1 MKKDLKQSTVL
12 VQINFSSPEPE
23 SKLRTIE
30 LYGVPAQFK
39 DGKYTVNKN
48 IQQFFKDLI
57 LRDLFQG
64 SLNLPNCDF
73 ARLKIW
79 LDDEKG
85 KYEKIEYE
93 IPMIDDHDFLLPS
106 NNPISKLKKIYV
118 LDNELEGKEYE
129 YWKENAEKLFSP
141 LFGNFIAP
149 LEKPEIVANAMESD
163 NSFTKFLSSLV
174 KTLESKS
181 KEIDPYL
188 EIKQKL
194 FFDALII
201 QID

>member
-1 MKKDLKQSTVL
+1 MTKDFNPSTVL

-39 DGKYTVNKN
+39 DGQYTVNKK

-57 LRDLFQG
+57 LRDLFQN
-64 SLNLPNCDF
+64 SLDLACDF

-79 LDDEKG
+79 LYDEKG
-85 KYEKIEYE
+85 KYEKLEYE
-93 IPMIDDHDFLLPS
+93 IPMIDNRYLLIQS
-106 NNPISKLKKIYV
+106 KNPMSKLKKIYV
-118 LDNELEGKEYE
+118 LDNELEGKKYE
-129 YWKENAEKLFSP
+129 YWKENSEKLFKP

-149 LEKPEIVANAMESD
+149 LERPEIVGNAMESD
-163 NSFTKFLSSLV
+163 NLLPKFLSYFA
-174 KTLESKS
+174 KTMESMAKD
-181 KEIDPYL
+181 IDPYAEL
-188 EIKQKL
+188 KQNL
-194 FFDALII
+194 FFNALII